1 MGRGCVDYARV
12 SKITPLRVVLASGPE
27 PVKLVGPVREEVA
40 NRAAI
45 LSGLSDKERM
55 LVNAL
60 VTALEHLGE
69 LPEYV
74 LKKGPAGLAVSAL
87 LRAFQD
93 ATGVKYV
100 GCNWDVPGA

>member
-1 MGRGCVDYARV
+1 V
-12 SKITPLRVVLASGPE
+12 SPITPLRVKLSPGPS
-27 PVKLVGPVREEVA
+27 PVSLVAERSTNVET
-40 NRAAI
+40 RAAI

-55 LVNAL
+55 LVNAS

-69 LPEYV
+69 MPEYM
-74 LKKGPAGLAVSAL
+74 LKKGPAGLAVTAL

-100 GCNWDVPGA
+100 GSHWDTPGV